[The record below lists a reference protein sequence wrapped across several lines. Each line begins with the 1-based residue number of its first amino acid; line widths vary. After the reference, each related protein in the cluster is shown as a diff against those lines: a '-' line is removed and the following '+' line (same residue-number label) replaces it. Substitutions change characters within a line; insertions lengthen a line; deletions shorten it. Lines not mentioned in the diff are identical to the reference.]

1 MSASALSGKVQTVLG
16 PIEPDDLGITLPH
29 EHLLIDLLCYFQLPE
44 EASRRADVDA
54 PVTMD
59 LLPRMGQCWFYNRE
73 NLTQYDI
80 VTAIEELN
88 LFKYAGGGSV
98 VDTTSVGLARDPLAL
113 AQISRATGLNIVMGG
128 GYYIPLSHPP
138 DMDEKSDDDIAAEII
153 QDVTVGIGETGVR
166 TGVIGEL
173 GCFYPLSENER
184 KVLRGAGKAQ
194 AETGAPITI
203 HPGFEDPSPQEI
215 IDELVGAGA
224 DPRHIVMGHLD
235 GIVRDREGLK
245 LLAENGTFLQ
255 YDLFGYEDT
264 SFQYMGVTDMT
275 VSDVQRLERIE
286 TLVDM
291 GYLESVLISHDV
303 CQKWQYARYG
313 GKGYAHIPENIVPR
327 MRARGF
333 TQEQIDTILID
344 NPRRAFAFK

>member
-1 MSASALSGKVQTVLG
+1 MSPSALSGKVQTVLG
-16 PIEPDDLGITLPH
+16 PIEPQQLGVTLTH
-29 EHLLIDLLCYFQLPE
+29 EHLLIDLMCYFRLPD

-59 LLPRMGQCWFYNRE
+59 LLSRIGRCWSYNRD
-73 NLTQYDI
+73 NLTLYD
-80 VTAIEELN
+80 VRTAIEEVS
-88 LFKYAGGGSV
+88 LFKLAGGASL

-113 AQISRATGLNIVMGG
+113 AHISRATGLNVIMGG
-128 GYYIPLSHPP
+128 GYYVPLSHPD
-138 DMDEKSDDDIAAEII
+138 DMNEKSEDDIAAEMVR
-153 QDVTVGIGETGVR
+153 DVTVGVGDTGIR

-173 GCFYPLSENER
+173 GCFYPLSDNER
-184 KVLRGAGKAQ
+184 KVLRAAGRTQ
-194 AETGAPITI
+194 AETGAPISI

-224 DPRHIVMGHLD
+224 DPGHIVMGHLD
-235 GIVRDREGLK
+235 SIVRDREGLK

-264 SFQYMGVTDMT
+264 SFQYLGETDKI

-286 TLVDM
+286 ALVDM

-303 CQKWQYARYG
+303 CQKWQYTRYG
-313 GKGYAHIPENIVPR
+313 GKGYAHILDNVVPR
-327 MRARGF
+327 MRSRGF
-333 TQEQIDTILID
+333 SREQIDTILVE
-344 NPRRAFAFK
+344 NPRRALTFK